1 MKAKK
6 IWMDGNFVDWD
17 EAKVHVL
24 THALHYGSGVFEG
37 IRAYETDQGTAI
49 FRLKDHVERL
59 FNSAKILKLKIPFS
73 KEEIFQAITET
84 VRINKLDS
92 YYIRPFVFRGY
103 GGVDSKPFSLNP
115 FRFPTKVVITTC
127 EWVPFSGGDE
137 LKKGIRA
144 IVSSWQRSHVNSTSA
159 KAKLCANYI
168 NSIFAYMEAIELG
181 AEEAILLDSNGYVAE
196 GPGENIFWVKGGIIY
211 TPPLSAILEGI
222 TRNSLITIARDM
234 GYEVREEFAA
244 RDVLYIADEAF
255 FVGAAAELTPIRE
268 IDGYIIGSGER
279 GPISKVIQE
288 KLFNIFKGK
297 EGNYFEWLDFV

>member
-1 MKAKK
+1 MKAEK

-24 THALHYGSGVFEG
+24 THALHYGSGIFEG
-37 IRAYETDQGTAI
+37 IRAYKTEQGTAI

-59 FNSAKILKLKIPFS
+59 FNSAKILKLEMS
-73 KEEIFQAITET
+73 YSQDEIFQAIMET
-84 VRINKLDS
+84 VRVNRLDS
-92 YYIRPFVFRGY
+92 CYIRPLVFRGY
-103 GGVDSKPFSLNP
+103 KKLGINPFSCP
-115 FRFPTKVVITTC
+115 VQVIIAAW
-127 EWVPFSGGDE
+127 EWGAYLGE
-137 LKKGIRA
+137 EGLAKGIRA

-168 NSIFAYMEAIELG
+168 NSIFANMEASELG
-181 AEEAILLDSNGYVAE
+181 VEEAILLDSNGYVAE

-211 TPPLSAILEGI
+211 TPPLSAVLEGI
-222 TRNSLITIARDM
+222 TRDSVITIARDM
-234 GYEVREEFAA
+234 GYEVREEFIA

-255 FVGAAAELTPIRE
+255 FVGTAAELTPIRE

-279 GPISKVIQE
+279 GPISTAVQE

-297 EGNYFEWLDFV
+297 EKEYLEWLDMI